1 MRAIRWVPRTTLLG
15 LTLLAAAC
23 GGGDHNPTRP
33 GGGLTGTWT
42 LVGINEDGLPES
54 EPYNFGTADF
64 QSGTLRLSQ
73 DGQWEMTI
81 NYDHLEQNESRQLE
95 DYGQYG
101 REDADLSFASEAYG
115 DHIEGG
121 VDDGYVYMIYDFDGD
136 GAYETEFTFER

>member
-1 MRAIRWVPRTTLLG
+1 
-15 LTLLAAAC
+15 
-23 GGGDHNPTRP
+23 
-33 GGGLTGTWT
+33 
-42 LVGINEDGLPES
+42 VGINEDGLPES

-64 QSGTLRLSQ
+64 QSCTLRLSQ

-101 REDADLSFASEAYG
+101 RNDEDLSFASEAYG

-121 VDDGYVYMIYDFDGD
+121 MDDGYVYMIYDFDGD

>member
-1 MRAIRWVPRTTLLG
+1 MRAIRWIPRTTFLG

-23 GGGDHNPTRP
+23 GGGDGNPHRF

-101 REDADLSFASEAYG
+101 RDDEDLSFASEAYG
-115 DHIEGG
+115 DRIEGG
-121 VDDGYVYMIYDFDGD
+121 MDDGYVYMIYDFDGD